1 MITLNF
7 DECDEEKEE
16 EEVNKMVEEEEEVE
30 ERRGGGDVWTRDHR
44 GSDSCAASFAPTT
57 YNSGAFSEVPNESLV
72 MSGFYNNGE
81 SGNYYCDSDSGV
93 SSMYESIQRGGGNQG
108 EGSSGT
114 KSS

>member
-30 ERRGGGDVWTRDHR
+30 DRRGGGDVWTR
-44 GSDSCAASFAPTT
+44 GSDSCAASFAPTM

-108 EGSSGT
+108 EASSGT
-114 KSS
+114 KNS

>member
-30 ERRGGGDVWTRDHR
+30 DRRGGGDVWTRDHR

-57 YNSGAFSEVPNESLV
+57 YNSGAFSEVTTESLV
-72 MSGFYNNGE
+72 MGGFYNGE

-114 KSS
+114 TSS

>member
-30 ERRGGGDVWTRDHR
+30 DRRDGGDVWTRDHR
-44 GSDSCAASFAPTT
+44 ESDSCAASFAPTV
-57 YNSGAFSEVPNESLV
+57 YNSGAFSEVTNESLV
-72 MSGFYNNGE
+72 MSGFYNGE

-93 SSMYESIQRGGGNQG
+93 SSMYESIQRGGGHQG

-114 KSS
+114 MNS